1 MARIDCGKIPE
12 QSIANGIDLGL
23 HYRVHLEELS
33 LQELQIIA
41 KVRHYYNIV
50 KLESKSR
57 FLQQHY
63 QSAIKGSSIVFEHDA
78 PDVDAHFLSPEDMN

>member
-1 MARIDCGKIPE
+1 M
-12 QSIANGIDLGL
+12 
-23 HYRVHLEELS
+23 
-33 LQELQIIA
+33 QELQIIA

-50 KLESKSR
+50 KLESNSR

-78 PDVDAHFLSPEDMN
+78 PDVAAHILSPEDMNQNICLHFVGCKGEFDTLFKNTMDSK